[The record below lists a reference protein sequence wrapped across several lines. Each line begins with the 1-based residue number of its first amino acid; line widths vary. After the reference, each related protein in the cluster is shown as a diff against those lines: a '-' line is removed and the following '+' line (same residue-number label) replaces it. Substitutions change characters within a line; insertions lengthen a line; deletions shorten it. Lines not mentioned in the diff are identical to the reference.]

1 MAHIMPSAVLT
12 FQRVVH
18 AKPDVELQSVEMR
31 RKIKHVLDY
40 LHDRHPRWHGTE
52 ITRREASAVEKII
65 YKAEQE
71 LPT

>member
-40 LHDRHPRWHGTE
+40 LHDRHRNYP
-52 ITRREASAVEKII
+52 S
-65 YKAEQE
+65 
-71 LPT
+71 